1 MNFDVI
7 VLGLGAMGS
16 AATYQLAKKGVR
28 VLGIDQFSPPHVYG
42 STHGDTR
49 ITRQA
54 IGEGEQYS
62 PLSLRSYEI
71 FREVESQTAT
81 NLLQVTGGLILSS
94 AEDSAQM
101 HGENFFENTLSAAKR
116 FSIRHEVLDSP
127 EIRRRFPMF
136 RIKDDE
142 VGYFEFNM
150 GFLNPE
156 ECIRTQLLLARELG
170 AQLHQNERVL
180 DINQAKDKV
189 IIKTEYGEYQGNQLI
204 ISAGAW
210 IPTFLS
216 DQYKDLFSI
225 TRQVLFWFDVSET
238 FETYRIG
245 NFPVFIW
252 ELKGK
257 QQGIYGFPAING
269 KIGGIKIATEQMGET
284 TTADSVRR
292 EIQDHE
298 PHEVFKE
305 FVQPYF
311 QGIGQNC
318 VKAVSCLYTTT
329 PDFGF
334 VIDRH
339 PEFQSIIFASPCSG
353 HGFKHSAA
361 IGESL
366 AQLAINGESKID
378 LSAFSLKRFG

>member
-16 AATYQLAKKGVR
+16 AAAYQLAREGVS
-28 VLGIDQFSPPHVYG
+28 VLGIDQFSPPHIYG

-71 FREVESQTAT
+71 FREIENQTGT
-81 NLLQVTGGLILSS
+81 NLLKVTGGLILSS
-94 AEDSAQM
+94 AKDSAQM
-101 HGENFFENTLSAAKR
+101 HGENFFENTLSAARK
-116 FSIRHEVLDSP
+116 FNIKHEVLDSH
-127 EIRRRFPMF
+127 EIRRRFPLF
-136 RIKDDE
+136 RIQDDE

-156 ECIRTQLLLARELG
+156 ECIR
-170 AQLHQNERVL
+170 AQLQLASEYGAKLHRNERVL
-180 DINQAKDKV
+180 EIRQVKDKV
-189 IIKTEYGEYQGNQLI
+189 TVRTDFGEYQGNKLI

-210 IPTFLS
+210 IPTFLP
-216 DQYKDLFSI
+216 DQYRDLFSV
-225 TRQVLFWFDVSET
+225 TRQVLFWFDISDS
-238 FETYRIG
+238 FEDYRLG

-257 QQGIYGFPAING
+257 QQGIYGFPAVNG
-269 KIGGIKIATEQMGET
+269 RAGGLKVATEQMGET
-284 TTADSVRR
+284 TTADSVER

-298 PHEVFKE
+298 PGEVFHE
-305 FVQPYF
+305 YVQPFF
-311 QGIGQNC
+311 QGIGPKC
-318 VKAVSCLYTTT
+318 IKAISCLYTTT

-339 PEFQSIIFASPCSG
+339 PEFRSIILASPCSG

-366 AQLAINGESKID
+366 AQLAIYGKSTID
-378 LSAFSLKRFG
+378 LSAFSVERFR